1 MMILL
6 GGFLVLFII
15 VKYFWPKS
23 PIKTQKETGGEG
35 PGEDE
40 LPLEGTKLVEV
51 EDELP
56 LEGTKLVEVFE
67 SVRPSEVHVI
77 RTLLEDARIP
87 CRVFE
92 GGLPY
97 GFGVG
102 GIKVMVAVERLEEAK
117 LIIDEHIR
125 SN

>member
-1 MMILL
+1 M
-6 GGFLVLFII
+6 GGFLILYII
-15 VKYFWPKS
+15 MKYFWPKS
-23 PIKTQKETGGEG
+23 PIETQKEIGGEG

-40 LPLEGTKLVEV
+40 V
-51 EDELP
+51 P

-77 RTLLEDARIP
+77 RTLLENARIP

-97 GFGVG
+97 GIG
-102 GIKVMVAVERLEEAK
+102 GGGTKVMVAVERLEEAK
-117 LIIDEHIR
+117 AILDEHIR